1 MARVLFISLY
11 DRNAYGQRLM
21 SANLKAH
28 GHECQMIFMKR
39 YDTSPTT
46 KAMEV
51 AEDEYP
57 WMGINSEGRVFKYAA
72 NSRINQQELGL
83 LRETVAR
90 INPQIIGITV
100 NTPLRSQAKLVTGFL
115 KEHFDTPVI
124 WGGYDPTVNPEA
136 CLGFCDYACI
146 GEGDQAILDVAA
158 CVEKGESFDHVGN
171 LSFIRN
177 GETITNKKVPLEGTL
192 DDLPWRDNE
201 PEGKYFIED
210 GRIEENHA
218 ALNDRDKIIYY
229 TMSARGCPYKCSY
242 CCEATLKDLYSG
254 EKFLRR
260 RSPENLIAE
269 LVAVKKR
276 FGIKVIHFDDEIF
289 AMDIKWLEKFAIF
302 YKVKINLPFVAYIYP
317 TRNIEAILTLMKR
330 TGLFYCCLGLESG
343 SERMNK
349 GVFDRVYNREQFL
362 LTGETLKRLDIKFYT
377 DVITYSPYE
386 EEEDLRRTMDAL
398 VDLNERCMNSGYDMN
413 VNKLFV
419 LPGTILAKKMALDKT
434 MIGPSS
440 KDAMFNFYSRL
451 FWIAAFQGHVRAII
465 ERIFELGVFRD
476 EPWLLDMGK
485 VKEALA
491 AYSEEELR
499 RLPAEQLM
507 PPTAEL
513 REEAY
518 QNFLEDHDAVH
529 FPVLTAAG
537 TH

>member
-1 MARVLFISLY
+1 MARVVFISLY

-21 SANLKAH
+21 SASLQAH
-28 GHECQMIFMKR
+28 GHSCDMIFLKR

-72 NSRINQQELGL
+72 NSRINATELEL
-83 LRETVAR
+83 LRQTVEKL
-90 INPQIIGITV
+90 NPQVIGITV
-100 NTPLRSQAKLVTGFL
+100 NTPLRSQAKLVTSFL
-115 KEHFDTPVI
+115 KEHFTTPIV

-146 GEGDQAILDVAA
+146 GEGDDAILKIAA
-158 CVEKGESFDHVGN
+158 CIDKGESFDDVAN
-171 LSFIRN
+171 LAYLRD
-177 GETITNKKVPLEGTL
+177 GVAVTNPKKPLENDL
-192 DDLPWRDNE
+192 DSLPWRDNE

-210 GRIEENHA
+210 GRIEDNHP

-242 CCEATLKDLYSG
+242 CCEATLKDIYSG

-260 RSPENLIAE
+260 RSPENVVAE
-269 LVAVKKR
+269 LVSVKKR

-289 AMDIKWLEKFAIF
+289 AMDLKWLEKFAIF
-302 YKVKINLPFVAYIYP
+302 YKVKVNLPFVAYIYP

-362 LTGETLKRLDIKFYT
+362 KTGETLKKLDIKFYT

-386 EEEDLRRTMDAL
+386 EEEDLRRTMLAL
-398 VDLNERCMNSGYDMN
+398 IDLNERCENAGYDMN

-419 LPGTILAKKMALDKT
+419 LPGTILAKKMAKDKI
-434 MIGPSS
+434 MIGPSD
-440 KDAMFNFYSRL
+440 KDAMYNFYSRL
-451 FWIAAFQGHVRAII
+451 FWIAAFQGEVRAVID
-465 ERIFELGVFRD
+465 RIFEIDVFRD
-476 EPWLLDMGK
+476 QPWLLDMGR

-491 AYSEEELR
+491 RHTAEELRALPEEEL
-499 RLPAEQLM
+499 M
-507 PPTAEL
+507 PVNDAA
-513 REEAY
+513 REAAY
-518 QNFLEDHDAVH
+518 QNFLEDHDQVH
-529 FPVLTAAG
+529 FPVLTAVG
-537 TH
+537 CH

>member
-21 SANLKAH
+21 SASLKAR
-28 GHECQMIFMKR
+28 GHDCQMIFIKR

-72 NSRINQQELGL
+72 NSRINQQELAL
-83 LRETVAR
+83 LRETVAK
-90 INPQIIGITV
+90 IDPQIIGITV

-115 KEHFDTPVI
+115 KEHFDTPII

-136 CLGFCDYACI
+136 CLGHCDYACI
-146 GEGDQAILDVAA
+146 GEGDQAILDIAN
-158 CVEKGESFDHVGN
+158 CVDRGESFDHVGN

-177 GETITNKKVPLEGTL
+177 GETVVNKKVPLEGTL
-192 DDLPWRDNE
+192 DDLPWRDND

-242 CCEATLKDLYSG
+242 CCEATLKDIYTG

-317 TRNIEAILTLMKR
+317 SRNIEAILTLMKR

-362 LTGETLKRLDIKFYT
+362 LTGATLKRLDIKFYT

-386 EEEDLRRTMDAL
+386 EEDDLRRTMDAL
-398 VDLNERCMNSGYDMN
+398 IDLNERCMNSGYDMN

-465 ERIFELGVFRD
+465 DRIFEIGIFKD
-476 EPWLLDMGK
+476 EPWMLDMGK

-529 FPVLTAAG
+529 FPVLTASG
-537 TH
+537 HH